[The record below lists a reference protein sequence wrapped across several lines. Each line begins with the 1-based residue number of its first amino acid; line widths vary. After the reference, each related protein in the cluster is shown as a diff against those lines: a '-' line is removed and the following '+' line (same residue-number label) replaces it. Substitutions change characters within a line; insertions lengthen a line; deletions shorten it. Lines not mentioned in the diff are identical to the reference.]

1 MLPDAHTN
9 VFKLVD
15 LPGIKWTKYSF
26 ANTLPCLPGD
36 DAILSAFAKCMREG
50 ILCTWRRPMENA
62 AREKETPSSE
72 HKKELWCF
80 WCGDKPALLGNA
92 TRLFSCLA
100 GDSAGLSTKNRKTDR
115 FSIPQL
121 EI

>member
-50 ILCTWRRPMENA
+50 ILCTWRRPMEGG
-62 AREKETPSSE
+62 REKETPSSE

-80 WCGDKPALLGNA
+80 WWGDKPPLLGSSF
-92 TRLFSCLA
+92 FSVLNENFA
-100 GDSAGLSTKNRKTDR
+100 V
-115 FSIPQL
+115 
-121 EI
+121 

>member
-80 WCGDKPALLGNA
+80 WWGEKPALLGKA
-92 TRLFSCLA
+92 TSLLSPQFFWSSRLFC
-100 GDSAGLSTKNRKTDR
+100 
-115 FSIPQL
+115 
-121 EI
+121 